1 MKKVYVADFTLKALA
16 EERTLPLLF
25 REKLAVARSLDGLGV
40 DAVELAPVKNVKED
54 RIICKTMASSLDGC
68 KLCMPVGLSSEGVDA
83 AWECIKTAKNPCLQ
97 VELPVSAVQME
108 YICGIKKQALDQKI
122 TELVSYAKEKC
133 CDVEFVA
140 ADAAR
145 ADRAVLLSAVNAA
158 VKAGASAVT
167 VCDDEGLCLPGDIAD
182 LVKATG
188 AEVNVPVYL
197 RISDQI
203 GLAVAGAL
211 AGLAAGASGVKC
223 SVCGSKSLNTAALG
237 TALAA
242 KSEIL
247 GFNSDLRTTEIQ
259 RDIDSLLKKI
269 THTDYL
275 STGADAASGDVF
287 LDASSTITDVGAAV
301 RSLGYDLSD
310 EDTGKVHDALMLICS
325 RKSSVGAKELDAI
338 VASSAMQ
345 APSTYHL
352 SSFNI
357 STSNSTSMANVV
369 LVRDNGDV
377 LSGVATGDGPI
388 DCAFRAIEKS
398 KGFHY
403 ELDDFQ
409 IQAVTEGKESLGST
423 LVKLRSGGRLY
434 SGNGLS
440 ADIVAASI
448 RAYINALN
456 KIVFEESRS

>member
-1 MKKVYVADFTLKALA
+1 MKEIYVADFTLKALA
-16 EERTLPLLF
+16 EERILPLLF
-25 REKLAVARSLDGLGV
+25 REKLAVARSLDSLGV

-54 RIICKTMASSLDGC
+54 RIICKTMAASLEDC
-68 KLCMPVGLSSEGVDA
+68 KLCIPAGFSSESVDM
-83 AWECIKTAKNPCLQ
+83 AWECIKTAARPSLQ
-97 VELPVSAVQME
+97 IELPLSAVQME
-108 YICGIKKQALDQKI
+108 YVCGIKKQALNGKI

-133 CDVEFVA
+133 SDVEFVA

-145 ADRAVLLSAVNAA
+145 ADRAVLLSAIDSA
-158 VKAGASAVT
+158 VKAGAVSVT
-167 VCDDEGLCLPGDIAD
+167 VCDDEGLCLPEELAE
-182 LVKATG
+182 LVKSA
-188 AEVNVPVYL
+188 AAAVNVPVYV
-197 RISDQI
+197 RISNHI
-203 GLAVAGAL
+203 GLAVAGSL
-211 AGLAAGASGVKC
+211 AALAAGAAGVKC
-223 SVCGSKSLNTAALG
+223 SVCGSDALNTASFAG
-237 TALAA
+237 ALAA
-242 KSEIL
+242 KSEAL
-247 GFNSDLRTTEIQ
+247 GLTSGLHTTEIQ
-259 RDIDSLLKKI
+259 RDIDSLLKRI
-269 THTDYL
+269 SHTDYL
-275 STGADAASGDVF
+275 STGSDAASGDVF
-287 LDASSTITDVGAAV
+287 LDASSSLSDVGAAV

-310 EDTGKVHDALMLICS
+310 EDTGKVYDALMLICS

-357 STSNSTSMANVV
+357 STTNSNSMANVV
-369 LVRDNGDV
+369 LVRDNGDT

-388 DCAFRAIEKS
+388 DCAFRAIEQS
-398 KGFHY
+398 IGFHY

-456 KIVFEESRS
+456 KIVFEESRL

>member
-1 MKKVYVADFTLKALA
+1 MKRVYVADFTLKALA

-25 REKLAVARSLDGLGV
+25 REKLAVARSLDSLGA
-40 DAVELAPVKNVKED
+40 DAVELAPVKSAKED
-54 RIICKTMASSLDGC
+54 RIICKTMAANLDHSR
-68 KLCMPVGLSSEGVDA
+68 LCMPAGLSKEAIDT
-83 AWECIKTAKNPCLQ
+83 AWECIKTAKKPCLQ

-108 YICGIKKQALDQKI
+108 YVCGIKKQALQSKI
-122 TELVSYAKEKC
+122 TELISYAKEKC
-133 CDVEFVA
+133 GDVEFIA

-145 ADRAVLLSAVNAA
+145 ADRTVLLSAVHAA
-158 VKAGASAVT
+158 VEAGASAVT
-167 VCDDEGLCLPGDIAD
+167 VCDDEGLCLPEELAG
-182 LVKATG
+182 LVKAVC
-188 AEVNVPVYL
+188 AETQVPVYL
-197 RISDQI
+197 RINNQI
-203 GLAVAGAL
+203 GLAAAGAL
-211 AGLAAGASGVKC
+211 AGLAAGAGGVKC
-223 SVCGSKSLNTAALG
+223 SVCGANALNTASFAA
-237 TALAA
+237 ALAA
-242 KSEIL
+242 KSEAL
-247 GFNSDLRTTEIQ
+247 GCECSLRTTEIQ

-269 THTDYL
+269 SHTDYL
-275 STGADAASGDVF
+275 STGAGTASGDVF
-287 LDASSTITDVGAAV
+287 LDASSSISDVGAAV

-310 EDTGKVHDALMLICS
+310 EDTGKVYDALMLICS
-325 RKSSVGAKELDAI
+325 RKSSVGAKELEAI

-357 STSNSTSMANVV
+357 STSNSMSMASVV
-369 LVRDNGDV
+369 LVRDSGDT

-388 DCAFRAIEKS
+388 DCAFRAIEQS
-398 KGFHY
+398 IGFHY

-456 KIVFEESRS
+456 KIVYEESRL